1 MDDTGW
7 SWTELMQTPYPVVQ
21 VKALQIAARNKAV
34 KEKRVIDE
42 AEQKTREAMSRMQGH
57 R

>member
-1 MDDTGW
+1 MDETGW
-7 SWTELMQTPYPVVQ
+7 SWDELMRTPFPVVQ

-42 AEQKTREAMSRMQGH
+42 AERKTREAMSRMQG
-57 R
+57 RR